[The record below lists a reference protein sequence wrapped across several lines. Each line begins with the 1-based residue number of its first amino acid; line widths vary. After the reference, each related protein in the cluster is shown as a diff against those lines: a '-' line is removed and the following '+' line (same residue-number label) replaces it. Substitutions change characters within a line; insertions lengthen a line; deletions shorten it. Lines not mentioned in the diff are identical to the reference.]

1 MLPLTPVD
9 VVQSAIENKWIN
21 GQAPVA
27 MALTVLGFGG
37 SVYEEKYFERA
48 VNPFKAALAEYEKI
62 NKDPMLTKE
71 DKEDLLDDMKDNN
84 PLLKDDVRTT
94 IKSKLEQINDSKKR
108 VKKWESKGIDQATI
122 DKEKAEMEAKKRALM
137 KYIKEVRQ

>member
-1 MLPLTPVD
+1 
-9 VVQSAIENKWIN
+9 VQSAIENKWIN

-27 MALTVLGFGG
+27 MSLTVLGFGG

-62 NKDPMLTKE
+62 DKDPMLTKE
-71 DKEDLLDDMKDNN
+71 DKKDLMDDMKDNN

-94 IKSKLEQINDSKKR
+94 IKSKLKQINDSKKR
-108 VKKWESKGIDQATI
+108 VKKWERKGIDQATI